1 MQRWLRRLRPGREGP
16 RAAASPA
23 VSATAGLDFTEVEGA
38 LALYATALSGGRL
51 RVMSNTGAARGSYT
65 DGRTIFLPPRIDL
78 FPDPT
83 DARRLY
89 RVMTAWK
96 VLQATSGYLEAG
108 DLRGVEHYGA
118 ALALY
123 EALAG
128 EWLDRRLVATWPG
141 LADDLALL
149 RADALARR
157 DGVAPRTLP
166 EALLRTLVAAPLAT
180 PPDPAALVAAV
191 EQVGLDPAAGARL
204 AAVPEALVAPGPE
217 LCRDL
222 AIELARVTPLDPD
235 EPAPEAIHYRGRLR
249 PDLIRRPAAVVE
261 GDDEGK
267 DEARDDRR
275 KPPPRATARGLPIHV
290 EARTPEQFAAR
301 DRRAS
306 SGGRQAIQLSLGDR
320 EPPVTFQQVPLTEED
335 KVGALLF
342 DEWDYIRGMYLP
354 EWCAVRERRPRGG
367 SSEPVE
373 RILRQ
378 NRALITRLKQQFE
391 ALRPE
396 RLRLTR
402 QFDGD
407 ALDLDAIVADH
418 ADRRAGFA
426 PSDKLYSRVLERER
440 NIALGCLV
448 DLSGSTGAWIDDD
461 PRNDQVIEV
470 TRRALV
476 LLCEALSVLD
486 DRYAIYG
493 FTGGTRKRCEITVV
507 KGFDERYGETV
518 KGRIAGLSPGSYT
531 RIGPA
536 VRYTTRAL
544 IQQPARVRLLLLI
557 SDGRPNDFDG
567 YGGRYG
573 IEDTRRAL
581 IEARQQGVAT
591 FALTI
596 DAEARDYMPHMFGG
610 GHYVVVEDVPALALR
625 LAEVYRRLTLP

>member
-1 MQRWLRRLRPGREGP
+1 MQRWLRRLRPGG
-16 RAAASPA
+16 AATPA
-23 VSATAGLDFTEVEGA
+23 APATPATTALAFTEVEGV
-38 LALYATALSGGRL
+38 LALYVTALSGGAL
-51 RVMSNTGAARGSYT
+51 RVMANAGAARGAYT
-65 DGRTIFLPPRIDL
+65 DGRTIFLPPQIDL
-78 FPDPT
+78 FPDPA

-89 RVMTAWK
+89 RVMTAWG
-96 VLQATSGYLEAG
+96 VLQATTGYLNAAAG
-108 DLRGVEHYGA
+108 ALVDHPGA

-141 LADDLALL
+141 LAADLTRL

-157 DGVAPRTLP
+157 DGVEAMTLP
-166 EALLRTLVAAPLAT
+166 EALLRALLTAPLAR
-180 PPDPAALVAAV
+180 PLDAAALVEAAARA
-191 EQVGLDPAAGARL
+191 GLDAATAARL
-204 AAVPEALVAPGPE
+204 AAVPEALAAPDPAA
-217 LCRDL
+217 CRAL
-222 AIELARVTPLDPD
+222 ALGLARAVSSPPGA
-235 EPAPEAIHYRGRLR
+235 PAPAPVPYRARLR
-249 PDLIRRPAAVVE
+249 PELLRRPAVAVASE
-261 GDDEGK
+261 ETT
-267 DEARDDRR
+267 ATADDRDR
-275 KPPPRATARGLPIHV
+275 QPKPPRATPRGLPIHV
-290 EARTPEQFAAR
+290 EARTPEQLVPR
-301 DRRAS
+301 ERRPSA
-306 SGGRQAIQLSLGDR
+306 GGRQAVQLSIGDR
-320 EPPVTFQQVPLTEED
+320 EPPVTFQQVPLTAEE
-335 KVGALLF
+335 KAGAELF
-342 DEWDYIRGMYLP
+342 DEWDYLRRMYLP
-354 EWCAVRERRPRGG
+354 EWCAVRLRRPRGG
-367 SSEPVE
+367 STEPVE

-378 NRALITRLKQQFE
+378 HRPLVTRLKQQFE

-402 QFDGD
+402 QLDGD
-407 ALDLDAIVADH
+407 ELDLTAIVEDH
-418 ADRRAGFA
+418 ADRRAGAA
-426 PSDKLYSRVLERER
+426 PAEKLYSRTLERER

-476 LLCEALSVLD
+476 FLCEALTVLD
-486 DRYAIYG
+486 DRYAIFG

-507 KGFDERYGETV
+507 KAFDERYGETV
-518 KGRIAGLSPGSYT
+518 KGRIAGLAPGAYT

-544 IQQPARVRLLLLI
+544 LQQPARVRLLLLI

-596 DAEARDYMPHMFGG
+596 DAEARDYMPYMFGRS
-610 GHYVVVEDVPALALR
+610 HYVVVEDTPALAVR
-625 LAEVYRRLTLP
+625 LADVYRRLTTQ